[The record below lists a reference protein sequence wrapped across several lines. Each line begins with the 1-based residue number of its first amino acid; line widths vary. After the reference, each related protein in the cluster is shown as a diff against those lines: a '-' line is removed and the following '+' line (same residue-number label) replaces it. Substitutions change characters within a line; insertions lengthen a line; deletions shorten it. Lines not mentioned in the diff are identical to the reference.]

1 MIELFKLDHSLDF
14 PSVSLAL
21 DEPNGLLAF
30 GGDLSPKRL
39 VNAYKAGIFPWF
51 SEGEPLL
58 WWSPNPRGII
68 YIDNYK
74 ASKSLRKSVR
84 NQQYTATMNMAFDA
98 VIEHC
103 AGVPRNSIKVE
114 DNEYNNTTWIT
125 PAMIHSYQTLHQ
137 QGYAHSVEIWDS
149 EAKLVGGLYGIG
161 INGAFCGE
169 SMFHLK
175 TDASKAALWAL
186 VGQMRRYDLKF
197 IDCQM
202 VNPHLAKLGCVDV
215 KRETFIDLLQPALRR
230 NEAQH
235 CWAMQD
241 LSFE

>member
-1 MIELFKLDHSLDF
+1 MIELFKLDRSLDF

-21 DEPNGLLAF
+21 EEPNGLLAF

-68 YIDNYK
+68 YLDSYK

-84 NQQYTATMNMAFDA
+84 HQQYTASMNTAFDA
-98 VIEHC
+98 VINEC
-103 AGVPRNSIKVE
+103 ANVPRGHIKV
-114 DNEYNNTTWIT
+114 DNTEHHNTTWIT
-125 PAMIHSYQTLHQ
+125 PAMIQSYQELHQ
-137 QGYAHSVEIWDS
+137 LGYAHSVEIWDS
-149 EAKLVGGLYGIG
+149 EGSLVGGLYGIG

-186 VGQMRRYDLKF
+186 ACQMRRYGLTF

-202 VNPHLAKLGCVDV
+202 VNPHLAKLGCIDIE
-215 KRETFIDLLQPALRR
+215 RETFISLLQNALHI
-230 NEAQH
+230 NEAQQ
-235 CWAMQD
+235 CWASQE